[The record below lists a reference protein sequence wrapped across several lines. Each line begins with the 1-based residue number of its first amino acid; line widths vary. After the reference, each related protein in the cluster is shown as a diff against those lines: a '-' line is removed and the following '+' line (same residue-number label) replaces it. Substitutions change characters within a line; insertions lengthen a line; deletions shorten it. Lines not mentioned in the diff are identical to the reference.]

1 MENSSGLFSEIR
13 IFTICK
19 ALHNDMKPALS
30 GILLMTK
37 IIDTTGVDDD

>member
-1 MENSSGLFSEIR
+1 MENSSGLFLEIR

-30 GILLMTK
+30 GIPQILEN
-37 IIDTTGVDDD
+37 INI

>member
-19 ALHNDMKPALS
+19 VLHNDMKPALS
-30 GILLMTK
+30 GIPQILEN
-37 IIDTTGVDDD
+37 INI

>member
-1 MENSSGLFSEIR
+1 MENSSDLFSKIR

-30 GILLMTK
+30 GIPQILEN
-37 IIDTTGVDDD
+37 INI

>member
-13 IFTICK
+13 IFRICK

-30 GILLMTK
+30 GIPQILEN
-37 IIDTTGVDDD
+37 INI

>member
-1 MENSSGLFSEIR
+1 MENSSGLFSELR

-30 GILLMTK
+30 GIPQILEN
-37 IIDTTGVDDD
+37 INI

>member
-19 ALHNDMKPALS
+19 ALHNDIKPELS
-30 GILLMTK
+30 DIPQILEN
-37 IIDTTGVDDD
+37 INR